1 MKISLFLFCLGF
13 PFLLWGQ
20 DDQIVR
26 AEGRSQVEFP
36 DSKSRQQVE
45 KEAEE
50 RAVIDALEQAFG
62 RAVIQGNSTYL
73 KNMSTGQK
81 VETTTT
87 FNMIANTMV
96 KGEVIEVV
104 KKHFSEI
111 PGSKEIDGKKTV
123 IRDLACDV
131 TIRARAIA
139 ESAVE
144 FDAYPLGCTD
154 PKCKTTDF
162 KNNDP
167 LYLYFKTPVSGY
179 LTIFLDDGTTSQR
192 LLPYA
197 SMAGKM
203 EDGVPVEADQ
213 LYIFFSSVPGLAPI
227 PGNYTV
233 DEYVMTSESIQDQNR
248 LFVIFSKTPI
258 PKPGMDKTT
267 AGTTL
272 TEQEQKTG
280 WTLPRALPSEDFQKW
295 LIKNRTHNR
304 DIHVKT
310 VDITITR

>member
-1 MKISLFLFCLGF
+1 
-13 PFLLWGQ
+13 
-20 DDQIVR
+20 
-26 AEGRSQVEFP
+26 
-36 DSKSRQQVE
+36 
-45 KEAEE
+45 
-50 RAVIDALEQAFG
+50 
-62 RAVIQGNSTYL
+62 
-73 KNMSTGQK
+73 
-81 VETTTT
+81 
-87 FNMIANTMV
+87 
-96 KGEVIEVV
+96 
-104 KKHFSEI
+104 
-111 PGSKEIDGKKTV
+111 
-123 IRDLACDV
+123 
-131 TIRARAIA
+131 
-139 ESAVE
+139 
-144 FDAYPLGCTD
+144 
-154 PKCKTTDF
+154 
-162 KNNDP
+162 
-167 LYLYFKTPVSGY
+167 
-179 LTIFLDDGTTSQR
+179 
-192 LLPYA
+192 
-197 SMAGKM
+197 MAGKM

-280 WTLPRALPSEDFQKW
+280 WTLPRALLSEDFQKW